1 MIGDFE
7 SFRKDKVTTCSHK
20 IPNPP
25 FSGFYIIS
33 LKYLNQWNFYFQQEE
48 SGAGESLADI
58 PKDLVDEVQATIEEQ
73 KNEIVDSNPAEP
85 ASNTEAA
92 PTSEAPAPASEDTS
106 ASGGDSAPADGE

>member
-1 MIGDFE
+1 MGIL
-7 SFRKDKVTTCSHK
+7 KVFARIKLQPVSHK
-20 IPNPP
+20 ISNPP